1 MIYSIHGFG
10 YLDPHRL
17 LPALRPAMKPRGR
30 LAFSVLHTNSHG
42 HGPSSSVT
50 PRAEILPLAGAPD
63 QNVEMWV
70 LTPKLWEDL
79 CVDNGLLIDGID
91 ALDAPEDDNP
101 VSVRL
106 YRAHSRSAYSRA

>member
-1 MIYSIHGFG
+1 
-10 YLDPHRL
+10 
-17 LPALRPAMKPRGR
+17 
-30 LAFSVLHTNSHG
+30 
-42 HGPSSSVT
+42 
-50 PRAEILPLAGAPD
+50 
-63 QNVEMWV
+63 MWV